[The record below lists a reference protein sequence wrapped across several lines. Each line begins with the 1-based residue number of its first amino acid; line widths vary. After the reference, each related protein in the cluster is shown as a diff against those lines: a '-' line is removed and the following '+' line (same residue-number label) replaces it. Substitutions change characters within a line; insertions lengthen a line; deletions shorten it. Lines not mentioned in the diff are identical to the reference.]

1 MVFTAGGAIGL
12 IHCSDYSR
20 DTIGNTASQILRPDI
35 AARVVLFIRPQIL
48 ALFGSI

>member
-20 DTIGNTASQILRPDI
+20 DTIGNTARKPGLDF
-35 AARVVLFIRPQIL
+35 RVQAMEKTKRY
-48 ALFGSI
+48 